1 MDVTENMLYVGAGL
15 VALGLLAAAITWGFS
30 SGAPTGVA
38 KSLMLIDQTVDQKSV
53 VKSDLGAKDRLLMPV
68 FDRTRV
74 LAERLLPSSFEER
87 LATMLDR
94 AGNPAPW
101 TVERIMGV
109 KGASL
114 LVGILLGAAYGQF
127 TLRSVLFAAIGGAV
141 FFFMPDMLLYNAA
154 LRRQEQTSKSLADAL
169 DMLTV
174 CVEAGQG
181 FDAALLQVAR
191 NVEGPIAGEFAR
203 VISEIQIGKSRGEAF
218 AAMGDRVTLP
228 EVKNFT
234 TALVQADRLGLPIA
248 AVLREQT
255 GAMRLA
261 RRQYAEERA
270 QKVTVK
276 ILFPLM
282 FCILPALFVVVIG
295 PGTIRLIRAFGG
307 F

>member
-1 MDVTENMLYVGAGL
+1 MDMNPIYVA
-15 VALGLLAAAITWGFS
+15 AGLLAVGLLVGILTLGLS
-30 SGAPTGVA
+30 SGEPRGVA
-38 KSLMLIDQTVDQKSV
+38 KSLLLIEDQVDHRNV
-53 VKSDLGAKDRLLMPV
+53 VKSDLGGKDRFVTPI
-68 FDRTRV
+68 FERTRG
-74 LAERLLPSSFEER
+74 LAQKLSPSGAEER
-87 LATMLDR
+87 LTAMLDR

-101 TVERIMGV
+101 TVERIMGA

-114 LVGILLGAAYGQF
+114 LLGVLLGLIYSDFHLVGVLYAA
-127 TLRSVLFAAIGGAV
+127 VLGGAL
-141 FFFMPDMLLYNAA
+141 FFLPDLLLYNAA

-169 DMLTV
+169 DMLSV

-218 AAMGDRVTLP
+218 SSMGERVTLP
-228 EVKNFT
+228 EVKSFT

-255 GAMRLA
+255 TNMRLV
-261 RRQYAEERA
+261 RKQKAEEKA
-270 QKVTVK
+270 QKVTIK

-282 FCILPALFVVVIG
+282 FCILPALFVVIIG
-295 PGTIRLIRAFGG
+295 PGAIRMIQAFSG

>member
-1 MDVTENMLYVGAGL
+1 VDSLNPLYVGAIL
-15 VALGLLAAAITWGFS
+15 VAIGLLVATLTLFLAS
-30 SGAPTGVA
+30 SEPRGVA
-38 KSLMLIDQTVDQKSV
+38 KSLMLIHETVDRRAV
-53 VKSDLGAKDRLLMPV
+53 VTTELGAKDRLVTPI
-68 FDRTRV
+68 FDKTRG
-74 LAERLLPSSFEER
+74 LAQALSPRGTEER
-87 LATMLDR
+87 FSTMLDR
-94 AGNPAPW
+94 AGNPQPW
-101 TVERIMGV
+101 TVERIMGA
-109 KGASL
+109 KGLAL
-114 LVGILLGAAYGQF
+114 LIGVVLGAIYGNF
-127 TLRSVLFAAIGGAV
+127 EFVSILYAIVLGALL
-141 FFFMPDMLLYNAA
+141 FFLPDLLLWNAA
-154 LRRQEQTSKSLADAL
+154 LRRQEQTGKSLADAL

-218 AAMGDRVTLP
+218 TAMGERVTLP

-255 GAMRLA
+255 ANMRLV
-261 RRQYAEERA
+261 RKQKAEEKA
-270 QKVTVK
+270 QKVTIK

-282 FCILPALFVVVIG
+282 FCILPALFIVIIG
-295 PGTIRLIRAFGG
+295 PGVIRIFSAFSQ

>member
-1 MDVTENMLYVGAGL
+1 
-15 VALGLLAAAITWGFS
+15 
-30 SGAPTGVA
+30 
-38 KSLMLIDQTVDQKSV
+38 MLIDQQVDRRSV
-53 VKSDLGAKDRLLMPV
+53 VKSDLGARDRLVTPI
-68 FDRTRV
+68 FERTRS
-74 LAERLLPSSFEER
+74 LAQRLSPGGTDAR
-87 LATMLDR
+87 LATMLDK
-94 AGNPAPW
+94 AGNPSPW
-101 TVERIMGV
+101 TVERIMGA

-114 LVGILLGAAYGQF
+114 LLGVLLGVLWGNFQLVSILYAAG
-127 TLRSVLFAAIGGAV
+127 LGLA
-141 FFFMPDMLLYNAA
+141 FFFIPDLVLYNAA
-154 LRRQEQTSKSLADAL
+154 LRRQEQASKSLADAL
-169 DMLTV
+169 DMLSV

-218 AAMGDRVTLP
+218 GAMSDRVTLP
-228 EVKNFT
+228 EVKSFT

-255 GAMRLA
+255 ANMRLV
-261 RRQYAEERA
+261 RKQKAEEKA

-282 FCILPALFVVVIG
+282 FCILPALFVVIIG
-295 PGTIRLIRAFGG
+295 PGAIRMAGAFSG

>member
-1 MDVTENMLYVGAGL
+1 MDMNPIYLA
-15 VALGLLAAAITWGFS
+15 AGLLAVGLLVGILTLGLS
-30 SGAPTGVA
+30 SGEPRGVA
-38 KSLMLIDQTVDQKSV
+38 KSLLLIEDQVDHRNA
-53 VKSDLGAKDRLLMPV
+53 VKSDLGGKDRFVTPI
-68 FDRTRV
+68 FERTRG
-74 LAERLLPSSFEER
+74 LAQKLSPSGAEER
-87 LATMLDR
+87 LTAMLDR

-101 TVERIMGV
+101 TVERIMGA
-109 KGASL
+109 KGAALLLGVLLGVIYSDFQ
-114 LVGILLGAAYGQF
+114 LVGVLYAA
-127 TLRSVLFAAIGGAV
+127 VLGGAL
-141 FFFMPDMLLYNAA
+141 FFLPDLLLYNAA

-169 DMLTV
+169 DMLSV

-218 AAMGDRVTLP
+218 SSMGERVTLP
-228 EVKNFT
+228 EVKSFT

-255 GAMRLA
+255 TNMRLV
-261 RRQYAEERA
+261 RKQKAEEKA
-270 QKVTVK
+270 QKVTIK

-282 FCILPALFVVVIG
+282 FCILPALFVVIIG
-295 PGTIRLIRAFGG
+295 PGAIRMIQAFSG